1 MSEQDVQFI
10 TAYDIAKYSD
20 LLDFKEGIYIGA
32 HLSLSNLFKEMRDL
46 KAESAAFF
54 TTTPQSWNVKI
65 QSDKYQLF
73 YDQALQLK
81 FYRNQF
87 LPHGPYLLNLASE
100 QERVREAS
108 FRRLVFE
115 MFVVRSMGL
124 DLLNIH
130 PGTGSNIEC
139 VWDLINEAHKIVPD
153 VIVVLETMAGNKVRS
168 CVGSSFEQIK
178 NIIDH
183 ISDQN
188 RIGVCIDTQHTF
200 AGGYANKDN
209 FSVELI
215 QNFDRLIGRSYLKGF
230 HINDSLTEYNSK
242 VDRHAPLQQGKH
254 QKNEF
259 KNLFSQRINSVY
271 CLETTKPEN
280 WPQEIQLLK
289 SYLTQ

>member
-1 MSEQDVQFI
+1 
-10 TAYDIAKYSD
+10 
-20 LLDFKEGIYIGA
+20 
-32 HLSLSNLFKEMRDL
+32 
-46 KAESAAFF
+46 
-54 TTTPQSWNVKI
+54 
-65 QSDKYQLF
+65 
-73 YDQALQLK
+73 
-81 FYRNQF
+81 
-87 LPHGPYLLNLASE
+87 
-100 QERVREAS
+100 
-108 FRRLVFE
+108 

-153 VIVVLETMAGNKVRS
+153 VIVVLETMAGNKVGS

-242 VDRHAPLQQGKH
+242 VDRHASI
-254 QKNEF
+254 NEGYHKQDEF
-259 KNLFSQRINSVY
+259 QSLFCQNILSVY
-271 CLETTKPEN
+271 CLETRKPEK
-280 WPQEIQLLK
+280 WKYEIALLI
-289 SYLTQ
+289 SYTKNI